1 VELDGSK
8 LDKQLKYADRLGVPY
23 TIIIGEQETET
34 KTLVL
39 KNMQSGE
46 QESLDLETAIKK
58 IGK

>member
-1 VELDGSK
+1 
-8 LDKQLKYADRLGVPY
+8 VPY